1 MAKCRPSKWL
11 IPWVLLG
18 GGLPWLAAAWISGPS
33 LKAGILSRANTA
45 LSGNEATA
53 WAKAEGNGRDL
64 IVTGTSPSQEAA
76 DAAVNAVSGTYGVRT
91 AMASPHLKI
100 APPPAPVPLA
110 EAPAAPEEPVAPA
123 APPLAPAAVPAG
135 AKWPFAITGTWPEA
149 PGATLKATVG
159 SRIYELGRG
168 AALTSDGNGNF
179 TFAPAAKLPP
189 GTYDVEFTA
198 NDTAGVT
205 STAKLTG
212 AIVIPEPVVP
222 APAPA
227 PEPVSAPASAPAAP
241 ATEVAATPPAEPT
254 VEVPAVSA
262 PVAEASAAPEPA
274 PDLELTPP
282 TVEKQLD
289 LTGLPIIKGTWPEKS
304 AAGLTVGL
312 GAKTYTLGKD
322 ANLSSR
328 EGVWSLIPSASLKDG
343 IYDVVVTATDS
354 GGKSV
359 KDEGVAEVEVDAVP
373 PDAPA
378 LTAYSGEGSPP
389 SIAGTWSEQLSSNLK
404 VSIPSAN
411 LVADLGA
418 AASPLKSDG
427 GGNWTLALPAP
438 LPPGSYDVEVTSTD
452 NRGRVQSITAAGGIV
467 VAEAKPAAPT
477 PPAAPPPPPKIGLA
491 VTQPPADAVWPYA
504 ITGRWSEG
512 TALNLEAKLAGR
524 TYELGRGAA
533 LISDGQGVFTFAPR
547 AASLEPG
554 TYTVLFSSKGPAG
567 DTREASAT
575 ITIPPKVEPVPPPE
589 PAEPVEPVTEQPAQ
603 PIIAERTFDCE
614 ATLNTLNKVF
624 PVRFGFDKA
633 NLEGIASLSLSQYA
647 ALLKDPR
654 CATMKVEIAGHA
666 DYYGPAI
673 YNQGLSERRAEA
685 VLTALKEAGV
695 TDSRLSTKGYGEKNP
710 LDPANTIAA
719 RQKNRRVEFMVVK

>member
-18 GGLPWLAAAWISGPS
+18 AGLPWLAAAWISGPS

-45 LSGNEATA
+45 LSGNETTA

-64 IVTGTSPSQEAA
+64 VVTGTSPSQEAA

-100 APPPAPVPLA
+100 ESPAQPVPLA
-110 EAPAAPEEPVAPA
+110 EAPAAETPAVPEVPAAPA
-123 APPLAPAAVPAG
+123 APSLAPAAVPAG
-135 AKWPFAITGTWPEA
+135 AKWPFAITGTWPES

-168 AALTSDGNGNF
+168 AALTSDGKGNF
-179 TFAPAAKLPP
+179 TFAPAAKLAP
-189 GTYDVEFTA
+189 GTYDVEFTS
-198 NDTAGVT
+198 NDAAGAT
-205 STAKLTG
+205 SAAKLTG
-212 AIVIPEPVVP
+212 AIVIPEPVAPTPPPKP
-222 APAPA
+222 AA
-227 PEPVSAPASAPAAP
+227 EVPAAP
-241 ATEVAATPPAEPT
+241 
-254 VEVPAVSA
+254 A
-262 PVAEASAAPEPA
+262 PVAEAPAAPEPA
-274 PDLELTPP
+274 PVVELAPP
-282 TVEKQLD
+282 TVEKLLD

-312 GAKTYTLGKD
+312 GARTYTLGKD
-322 ANLSSR
+322 ANLSSK
-328 EGVWSLIPSASLKDG
+328 EGVWSLIPLASLKDG

-378 LTAYSGEGSPP
+378 VTAYSGEGSPP

-418 AASPLKSDG
+418 AASPLTSDG
-427 GGNWTLALPAP
+427 GGNWTLALPTP

-452 NRGRVQSITAAGGIV
+452 TRGRVQSTTAAGGIV
-467 VAEAKPAAPT
+467 VAEAKPAEPT
-477 PPAAPPPPPKIGLA
+477 PPPAPPPPPKIGLA
-491 VTQPPADAVWPYA
+491 VTQPPADAVWPYP

-512 TALNLEAKLAGR
+512 TALTLEAKLAGR

-533 LISDGQGVFTFAPR
+533 LTSDGKGVFTFAPR
-547 AASLEPG
+547 AATIEPG

-575 ITIPPKVEPVPPPE
+575 ITIQPKVESPPPPE
-589 PAEPVEPVTEQPAQ
+589 PTEPVEPAAEQPAQ

-624 PVRFGFDKA
+624 PVRFGFDKS

-647 ALLKDPR
+647 ALLKDQR
-654 CATMKVEIAGHA
+654 CSTMKVEIAGHA

-685 VLTALKEAGV
+685 VRTALKEAGV
-695 TDSRLSTKGYGEKNP
+695 TDSSLSTKGYGEKNP
-710 LDPANTIAA
+710 LDPATTIAA
-719 RQKNRRVEFMVVK
+719 RQKNRRVEFTVVK

>member
-18 GGLPWLAAAWISGPS
+18 AGLPWLAAAWISGPS

-64 IVTGTSPSQEAA
+64 IVTGISPSQEAA

-91 AMASPHLKI
+91 ATASPHLKI
-100 APPPAPVPLA
+100 APPAPPAPVA
-110 EAPAAPEEPVAPA
+110 EAPAAPETPAAPA
-123 APPLAPAAVPAG
+123 APPLVPAEVPAG
-135 AKWPFAITGTWPEA
+135 AKWPFAITGTWPES

-159 SRIYELGRG
+159 SRTYELGRG
-168 AALTSDGNGNF
+168 AALASDGSGNF

-198 NDTAGVT
+198 NDAAGAT

-212 AIVIPEPVVP
+212 AIVIPEPVAP
-222 APAPA
+222 APPPAPESAPAPA
-227 PEPVSAPASAPAAP
+227 AEVPAAP
-241 ATEVAATPPAEPT
+241 
-254 VEVPAVSA
+254 A
-262 PVAEASAAPEPA
+262 PVAEAPAAPEPA
-274 PDLELTPP
+274 PVVELAPP

-322 ANLSSR
+322 ANLSSK
-328 EGVWSLIPSASLKDG
+328 EGVWSLIPSAGLKDG

-359 KDEGVAEVEVDAVP
+359 KDEGVAELEVDAVP
-373 PDAPA
+373 PEAPA
-378 LTAYSGEGSPP
+378 VTAYSGEGSPP

-452 NRGRVQSITAAGGIV
+452 IRGRVQSTTAAGGII
-467 VAEAKPAAPT
+467 VAEAKPVAPA

-491 VTQPPADAVWPYA
+491 VTQPPAGAVWPYP

-512 TALNLEAKLAGR
+512 TALNLEAKLGDR
-524 TYELGRGAA
+524 TYQLGRGGA
-533 LISDGQGVFTFAPR
+533 LTSDGQGVFTFAPR

-589 PAEPVEPVTEQPAQ
+589 EAEPVEPAPEQPAQ
-603 PIIAERTFDCE
+603 PIIAERVFDCE

-624 PVRFGFDKA
+624 PVRFGFDKS

-685 VLTALKEAGV
+685 VSAALKEAGV
-695 TDSRLSTKGYGEKNP
+695 TDSSLSTKGYGEKNP

-719 RQKNRRVEFMVVK
+719 RQKNRRVEFTVVK

>member
-18 GGLPWLAAAWISGPS
+18 AGLPWLAATVISGPS

-53 WAKAEGNGRDL
+53 WAKAEGSGRDL
-64 IVTGTSPSQEAA
+64 LVSGTSPSQEAA
-76 DAAVNAVSGTYGVRT
+76 DAAVNAVAGTYGVRT
-91 AMASPHLKI
+91 AMASPQLKI
-100 APPPAPVPLA
+100 EPPPPPPEPVV
-110 EAPAAPEEPVAPA
+110 EAPAAPTAPP

-135 AKWPFAITGTWPEA
+135 AKWPFAITGTWPESQ
-149 PGATLKATVG
+149 GATLKATVG
-159 SRIYELGRG
+159 TRSYELGRG

-198 NDTAGVT
+198 NDAAGAT

-212 AIVIPEPVVP
+212 AIVIPEPVAP
-222 APAPA
+222 SPPPAPESAPEPAPAQAEAPAAPAPETAEAPAAPAPA
-227 PEPVSAPASAPAAP
+227 PV
-241 ATEVAATPPAEPT
+241 V
-254 VEVPAVSA
+254 
-262 PVAEASAAPEPA
+262 
-274 PDLELTPP
+274 ELTPP

-289 LTGLPIIKGTWPEKS
+289 LTGLPIIKGTWPEK
-304 AAGLTVGL
+304 AATGLAVGL
-312 GAKTYTLGKD
+312 GGKIYTLGKD
-322 ANLSSR
+322 ANLSSK
-328 EGVWSLIPSASLKDG
+328 EGVWSLIPSAGLKDG

-359 KDEGVAEVEVDAVP
+359 KDEAVAEIEVDAVP

-378 LTAYSGEGSPP
+378 VTAYSGEGSPP

-404 VSIPSAN
+404 ISIPSAN

-418 AASPLKSDG
+418 AGSPLTSDG
-427 GGNWTLALPAP
+427 GGNWTLALPTP
-438 LPPGSYDVEVTSTD
+438 LPPGSYDVEVSSTD
-452 NRGRVQSITAAGGIV
+452 NRGRVQSTTAAGGIV
-467 VAEAKPAAPT
+467 VAEAKPVEPT
-477 PPAAPPPPPKIGLA
+477 PPPAPPPPPKIGLA
-491 VTQPPADAVWPYA
+491 VKQPPADAVWPYA

-512 TALNLEAKLAGR
+512 TALDLKAELAGR

-533 LISDGQGVFTFAPR
+533 LTSDGTGVFTFAPR

-554 TYTVLFSSKGPAG
+554 TYTVLFSSRGPAG

-575 ITIPPKVEPVPPPE
+575 ITIPPKAEPAPPPE
-589 PAEPVEPVTEQPAQ
+589 PAEPAESAEPAPVEPAP
-603 PIIAERTFDCE
+603 PIIAERVFDCE

-624 PVRFGFDKA
+624 PVRFGFDKS

-647 ALLKDPR
+647 ALLKDQR

-673 YNQGLSERRAEA
+673 YNQGLSERRAET
-685 VLTALKEAGV
+685 VFSALKEAGV
-695 TDSRLSTKGYGEKNP
+695 TDGSLSTKGYGEKNP

-719 RQKNRRVEFMVVK
+719 RQKNRRVEFTVVK